1 MIDLE
6 KLIASF
12 KECIGWPYRSP
23 GTNDRDGIDCSG
35 MFVRAYRLQGASI
48 YHGSNTI
55 WRKYTKRTGVVTGE
69 GQLRRGMAVFKWKP
83 TDTAKYPDGQGDYYH
98 IGLVVQEN
106 PVRIIHASTNGM
118 RVREDP
124 WKSGWSRWAML
135 KDVDYGTEQE
145 PQEDETMTLWVN
157 TPNGGTLNLRKNP
170 NTNSAILARIPNGTP
185 LTAEEEDIQW
195 LQVTY
200 EGKTGWV
207 LAEYLSY
214 TAPAAGTVTTARME
228 ALEKRV
234 SSLEHLVQMLE
245 LTVKE
250 DKEE

>member
-1 MIDLE
+1 
-6 KLIASF
+6 
-12 KECIGWPYRSP
+12 
-23 GTNDRDGIDCSG
+23 
-35 MFVRAYRLQGASI
+35 
-48 YHGSNTI
+48 
-55 WRKYTKRTGVVTGE
+55 
-69 GQLRRGMAVFKWKP
+69 
-83 TDTAKYPDGQGDYYH
+83 
-98 IGLVVQEN
+98 
-106 PVRIIHASTNGM
+106 
-118 RVREDP
+118 
-124 WKSGWSRWAML
+124 
-135 KDVDYGTEQE
+135 
-145 PQEDETMTLWVN
+145 MTLWVN

-250 DKEE
+250 EQEP